1 MQRESKNRSEQKRLF
16 FLLKLPAI
24 RFLLLFLHFV
34 IFRLE
39 MRTEPTT
46 YNLLNTITF
55 PEDLRQLSVEELP
68 EVCKELR
75 QDIIKEVSCNP
86 GHFAASLGTVE
97 LTVALHYVFNT
108 PDDKIVWDVGHQTYA
123 HKIITGRRE
132 AFRTNRKLG
141 GISGFPRMSE
151 SPYDAFGGGH
161 ASVSISAAFGMAKAA
176 ELKGE
181 QRQVVAVIGDGSMT
195 GGLAFE
201 GLNNA
206 GASKQTNLLVILNDN
221 NMAIDQATGALK
233 NYLVKISTSRRYNAI
248 KRRLWRI
255 LSHTPAV
262 LRFCQKAGN
271 AVKQGLLKNSNLFES
286 LNFRYF
292 GPIDGHNLPEL
303 VRVLAALRRIEG
315 PKLLHV
321 MTVKGKGYK
330 PAECNK
336 PVWHAPGKFNPETG
350 ERIVSKTEVARYQD
364 VFGQT
369 LLELARADERIVG
382 ITPAMPSGS
391 SMNILMKEMPE
402 RCFDVGIAEGH
413 AVTFSAGLAAAGMVP
428 FCNIYSSF
436 MQRAYDNVIHDVA
449 IQRLPVVMCL
459 DRGGLVGED
468 GATHHGAFDLAYF
481 GTVPNLTV
489 AAPMNELELRN
500 MMFTALEAGR
510 PFAIR
515 YPRGNG
521 AGVAWRDEPFAAM
534 EIGRGRCLKEGERIA
549 VLTIGTVGNFAS
561 EAIARMEADGIRV
574 AHYDLRFAKPLD
586 QELLHEVGRK
596 FRCVVTVE
604 DGALRGGVG
613 EAVVAFF
620 CEHGYLPK
628 VVSLGIPDRFVEH
641 GTPAQL
647 YAQCGYDAEG
657 IYRTLKSLQESL
669 Q

>member
-1 MQRESKNRSEQKRLF
+1 MMHSEYKWLDRIDSPDD
-16 FLLKLPAI
+16 LKKLSGS
-24 RFLLLFLHFV
+24 
-34 IFRLE
+34 
-39 MRTEPTT
+39 
-46 YNLLNTITF
+46 
-55 PEDLRQLSVEELP
+55 DLRQY
-68 EVCKELR
+68 CDELR
-75 QDIIKEVSCNP
+75 RYIIEQCSSNP
-86 GHFAASLGTVE
+86 GHLASSLGAVE
-97 LTVALHYVFNT
+97 LAVALHYVFNT

-303 VRVLAALRRIEG
+303 VRVLTALQRIEG

>member
-1 MQRESKNRSEQKRLF
+1 MMHSEYKWLDRIDSPDD
-16 FLLKLPAI
+16 LKKLSGS
-24 RFLLLFLHFV
+24 
-34 IFRLE
+34 
-39 MRTEPTT
+39 
-46 YNLLNTITF
+46 
-55 PEDLRQLSVEELP
+55 DLRQY
-68 EVCKELR
+68 CDELR
-75 QDIIKEVSCNP
+75 QYIIEQCSSNP
-86 GHFAASLGTVE
+86 GHLASSLGAVE
-97 LTVALHYVFNT
+97 LAVALHYVFNT

-303 VRVLAALRRIEG
+303 VRVLTALQRIEG

-436 MQRAYDNVIHDVA
+436 MQRAYDNIIHDVA
-449 IQRLPVVMCL
+449 IQNLPVVLCL
-459 DRGGLVGED
+459 DRAGLVGED
-468 GATHHGAFDLAYF
+468 GPTHHGAFDMAYLRPI
-481 GTVPNLTV
+481 PNLTI
-489 AAPMNELELRN
+489 ASPMNEHELRRL
-500 MMFTALEAGR
+500 MYTAQLPDKG
-510 PFAIR
+510 PFVLR
-515 YPRGNG
+515 YPRGR
-521 AGVAWRDEPFAAM
+521 GVLVDWKCPLE
-534 EIGRGRCLKEGERIA
+534 EIPVGKGRKLKDGKDIA
-549 VLTIGTVGNFAS
+549 VISIGPIGNKARS
-561 EAIARMEADGIRV
+561 AIARAESESGRSI
-574 AHYDLRFAKPLD
+574 AHYDLRFLKPLD
-586 QELLHEVGRK
+586 EELLHEVGRT
-596 FRCVVTVE
+596 FRHIVTIE
-604 DGALRGGVG
+604 DGTIQGGMG
-613 EAVVAFF
+613 SAVLEFMADHEYTPTV
-620 CEHGYLPK
+620 K
-628 VVSLGIPDRFVEH
+628 RIGIPDKFVQH
-641 GTPAQL
+641 GTVAELYQL
-647 YAQCGYDAEG
+647 CGMDEDSLTKELLKQCELLPDMSKIKEL
-657 IYRTLKSLQESL
+657 TN
-669 Q
+669 

>member
-1 MQRESKNRSEQKRLF
+1 MMHSEYKWLDRIDSPDD
-16 FLLKLPAI
+16 LKKLSGS
-24 RFLLLFLHFV
+24 
-34 IFRLE
+34 
-39 MRTEPTT
+39 
-46 YNLLNTITF
+46 
-55 PEDLRQLSVEELP
+55 DLRQY
-68 EVCKELR
+68 CDELR
-75 QDIIKEVSCNP
+75 QYIIEQCSSNP
-86 GHFAASLGTVE
+86 GHLASSLGAVE
-97 LTVALHYVFNT
+97 LAVALHYVFNT

-613 EAVVAFF
+613 EVVVAFF

>member
-1 MQRESKNRSEQKRLF
+1 MMHSEYKWLDRIDSPDD
-16 FLLKLPAI
+16 LKKLSGS
-24 RFLLLFLHFV
+24 
-34 IFRLE
+34 
-39 MRTEPTT
+39 
-46 YNLLNTITF
+46 
-55 PEDLRQLSVEELP
+55 DLRQY
-68 EVCKELR
+68 CDELR
-75 QDIIKEVSCNP
+75 QYIIEQCSSNP
-86 GHFAASLGTVE
+86 GHLASSLGAVE
-97 LTVALHYVFNT
+97 LAVALHYVFNT

-369 LLELARADERIVG
+369 LLELARADERILG

>member
-1 MQRESKNRSEQKRLF
+1 MMHSEYKWLDRIDSPDD
-16 FLLKLPAI
+16 LKKLSGS
-24 RFLLLFLHFV
+24 
-34 IFRLE
+34 
-39 MRTEPTT
+39 
-46 YNLLNTITF
+46 
-55 PEDLRQLSVEELP
+55 DLRQY
-68 EVCKELR
+68 CDELR
-75 QDIIKEVSCNP
+75 QYIIEQCSSNP
-86 GHFAASLGTVE
+86 GHLASSLGAVE
-97 LTVALHYVFNT
+97 LAVALHYVFNT

-303 VRVLAALRRIEG
+303 VRVLTALQRIEG

-369 LLELARADERIVG
+369 LLELARADERSVG